1 MKTISIIPV
10 IRVLSWIV
18 FLGLCIKAGAVLFTF
33 TISLYNPPYA
43 ADLYQGL
50 DLSILY
56 SASRLD
62 YIFLMAF
69 AIILSS
75 MQAFIFYF
83 VVSIFEKLNLVRPFS
98 EEIFLLISKISY
110 FSLAT
115 GGIGLLAHQFADQ
128 LVKNGL
134 VIGKAI
140 DFWEGRDAF
149 LFMGGV
155 VLVIAQIFR
164 RGIDLQ
170 VEHDLTV

>member
-1 MKTISIIPV
+1 MKTNSILSV
-10 IRVLSWIV
+10 IRVLSWII
-18 FLGLCIKAGAVLFTF
+18 FLGLSIKAGVVLFTF
-33 TISLYNPPYA
+33 KVSLYNPSYA

-56 SASRLD
+56 NASRSD
-62 YIFLMAF
+62 YIFLMTF
-69 AIILSS
+69 AIVLSG
-75 MQAFIFYF
+75 MQAYIFYL
-83 VVSIFEKLNLVRPFS
+83 VVSIFKKLNLVRPFS

-115 GGIGLLAHQFADQ
+115 GGIGILAQQFADQ
-128 LVKNGL
+128 VVKNDV
-134 VIGKAI
+134 VIGQVI

>member
-1 MKTISIIPV
+1 MKTTSVISV

-33 TISLYNPPYA
+33 TISLFRPPYA

-56 SASRLD
+56 NFSRLD
-62 YIFLMAF
+62 YIFLMTF
-69 AIILSS
+69 VVFLSG
-75 MQAFIFYF
+75 MQAYIFYL
-83 VVSIFEKLNLVRPFS
+83 VVSIFERLNLVRPFS
-98 EEIFLLISKISY
+98 EDIFLLISKISY
-110 FSLAT
+110 FSLAI
-115 GGIGLLAHQFADQ
+115 GGIGILAQQFADQ
-128 LVKNGL
+128 VVKNGIE
-134 VIGKAI
+134 IGQVI